1 MSQFADELMSLIDET
16 KLITINYYKNE
27 KEP

>member
-1 MSQFADELMSLIDET
+1 MSQFADKLMSLIDET

-27 KEP
+27 KET